1 MAFGAL
7 VIALC
12 QLVRVML
19 EHLDRQTRQAQGIM
33 TLTLTLTPTSTLT
46 PTPTLTPTLT
56 LTLTLNPNPNPKQAQ
71 GMNAML
77 KMTIKCLKCCLW
89 CFEKTVRCT
98 HYGYTHYGYT
108 HYGCTH
114 YGYTHYGCLCCFEK
128 TVRFVTPRPLKI
140 PHTPHRAS
148 HPHRTT
154 HA

>member
-19 EHLDRQTRQAQGIM
+19 KHLDRQTRQAQGIM

-89 CFEKTVRCT
+89 CFEKTVR
-98 HYGYTHYGYT
+98 
-108 HYGCTH
+108 
-114 YGYTHYGCLCCFEK
+114 
-128 TVRFVTPRPLKI
+128 FVTLRPLSI

-148 HPHRTT
+148 HPHHTT